1 MKTPTKEQICKN
13 CKYFFHTPSGSG
25 ACNALPK
32 REWTEKNRIA
42 CSLFKIRE
50 DK

>member
-13 CKYFFHTPSGSG
+13 CKYFFRTKNESG

-32 REWTEKNRIA
+32 REFTEENRIG
-42 CSLFKIRE
+42 CSLFQIRS
-50 DK
+50 